1 MSSIADR
8 NENEIILCQPDS
20 RKGCSLC
27 CGLFNFRDI
36 SKESLLLFL
45 GKGVQRELS
54 YKSYEDYIEPAE
66 VRDKGSHV
74 CPFQGFLSPGKPGCL
89 LHPLYC
95 GEERRGRSL
104 FSEKICGNFLCPAH
118 YILTDAEK
126 KGLVKYVNDWYLYSV
141 AIADPLFFSEVY
153 KKSVAQYCKDM
164 EEVNIISFIG
174 AKLEE
179 HGEKMS
185 RSGAVLFNYSVSEYS
200 CGRLE

>member
-1 MSSIADR
+1 MSLIADR

-20 RKGCSLC
+20 KKGCSLC

-45 GKGVQRELS
+45 EKGVQRELS

-66 VRDKGSHV
+66 VRDKGSHI
-74 CPFQGFLSPGKPGCL
+74 CPYQGFLSPGKPGCL

-104 FSEKICGNFLCPAH
+104 FSEKICGNFLCPA
-118 YILTDAEK
+118 YYVLTDDEK

-141 AIADPLFFSEVY
+141 AIADPLFFSQVY

-164 EEVNIISFIG
+164 EEVNIISFIV

-179 HGEKMS
+179 HGEKMC
-185 RSGAVLFNYSVSEYS
+185 RSSAVLFNYSVSEYS